1 MKKKLS
7 KIIAIILAVCTLI
20 GTLSISAF
28 AEEPV
33 LTIFGVYD
41 DDIEMNE
48 DDSFKI
54 QIINMETEEKKD
66 VEISMKEATETGMNI
81 SLSPGNYAVSD
92 IQYTGTNKD
101 VERRGYGIISYFT
114 IDATP
119 ESYSELV
126 IAVGSHSASDL
137 QIQYYD
143 TIQKVNGQYV
153 DYIAEDTSN
162 IPELTPDENKDN
174 NENIGTSEKTDI
186 DDEEK
191 MTDEKITDEKEDI
204 PQKKE
209 SNYATKVAP
218 LFVISILFAAIMYK
232 LHKKNII

>member
-1 MKKKLS
+1 MNKKLS
-7 KIIAIILAVCTLI
+7 KIIAIILAVCTII

-28 AEEPV
+28 AEEPA

-41 DDIEMNE
+41 EDIEMNK

-54 QIINMETEEKKD
+54 QIINMETEEIKD
-66 VEISMKEATETGMNI
+66 VEISMKEATETGINI

-114 IDATP
+114 IDAAP

-162 IPELTPDENKDN
+162 IPELSPDENKDN
-174 NENIGTSEKTDI
+174 TENIGTSEKTDI

-191 MTDEKITDEKEDI
+191 ITDEKITDEKEDI

-209 SNYATKVAP
+209 SNYVTKIAP